1 VDVSSQTKAVDAIAE
16 ALACSCDLFQR
27 NPLLHDELI
36 GFEADGLAGAMRVRE
51 RLEESEL
58 QEVDDFR
65 PGISFA
71 EFPEFVHSHN
81 WHDPQAVCSFADFLR
96 SSAENRAL
104 TSKMRTAL
112 DTIRSAAGWFDEQR
126 ATG

>member
-1 VDVSSQTKAVDAIAE
+1 
-16 ALACSCDLFQR
+16 
-27 NPLLHDELI
+27 
-36 GFEADGLAGAMRVRE
+36 MRVLE
-51 RLEESEL
+51 RLEESEQ

-81 WHDPQAVCSFADFLR
+81 WHDPKAVCAFADFLR

-104 TSKMRTAL
+104 TGKMRTAL

-126 ATG
+126 TTS

>member
-27 NPLLHDELI
+27 NPLLHDELL
-36 GFEADGLAGAMRVRE
+36 GFEADGLAGAMRVLE
-51 RLEESEL
+51 RLEESEQ

-81 WHDPQAVCSFADFLR
+81 WHDPKAVCAFADFLR

-104 TSKMRTAL
+104 TGKMRTAL

-126 ATG
+126 TTG

>member
-27 NPLLHDELI
+27 NPLLRRAARLRSGWAGRSH
-36 GFEADGLAGAMRVRE
+36 AGARAPGGVGAARGR
-51 RLEESEL
+51 RL
-58 QEVDDFR
+58 
-65 PGISFA
+65 PAGISFA

-81 WHDPQAVCSFADFLR
+81 WHDPKAVCAFADFLR

-104 TSKMRTAL
+104 TGKMRTAL

-126 ATG
+126 TTS

>member
-1 VDVSSQTKAVDAIAE
+1 M
-16 ALACSCDLFQR
+16 L
-27 NPLLHDELI
+27 
-36 GFEADGLAGAMRVRE
+36 E
-51 RLEESEL
+51 RLEESEQ

-81 WHDPQAVCSFADFLR
+81 WHDPKAVCAFADFLR

-104 TSKMRTAL
+104 TGKMRTAL
-112 DTIRSAAGWFDEQR
+112 DTITPVAADRSASMLGKVLSR
-126 ATG
+126 IPTTT

>member
-1 VDVSSQTKAVDAIAE
+1 MSSQTEAVDAIAE

-27 NPLLHDELI
+27 NPLLHDELL
-36 GFEADGLAGAMRVRE
+36 GFEADGLAGAMRVLE
-51 RLEESEL
+51 RLEESEQ

-81 WHDPQAVCSFADFLR
+81 WHDPKAVCAFADFLR

-104 TSKMRTAL
+104 TGKRAGSTSNARPAEP
-112 DTIRSAAGWFDEQR
+112 IVSAGR
-126 ATG
+126 A